1 MDATLIRIKYARLPA
16 SKCRIDPL
24 WPHILNALKSER
36 GTDNRITERIFSL
49 LNIIALTK
57 VHHRQTLVYGNE
69 RLVIATLK
77 DLSETL
83 HITQNLSGI
92 PPHKFKFFKEIFLP
106 LYESKTEPNSKDD
119 KVEDRRGVTTSQL
132 SEYHKLRTGKSITT
146 QEYYKHISQ

>member
-1 MDATLIRIKYARLPA
+1 MQRLSESNMLDYQHPNAVWIPYGLIFV
-16 SKCRIDPL
+16 
-24 WPHILNALKSER
+24 NALKSER

-69 RLVIATLK
+69 RLVIATLE
-77 DLSETL
+77 DICETL

-106 LYESKTEPNSKDD
+106 LYESETEQIPKMIKLKTE
-119 KVEDRRGVTTSQL
+119 EESQL
-132 SEYHKLRTGKSITT
+132 HNSVNTT
-146 QEYYKHISQ
+146 N